1 MSVIKSGKRIRLAD
15 EAEVCVV
22 QGNVKGL
29 GKEVTEIVA
38 MMGQASFRSHRS
50 PEMLDETNAKLDN
63 LKQARLIGPDWQLF
77 TDNMKEIT
85 DVSFKQIRK
94 RARWELQLGPALNII
109 GQSRRPGKVG
119 SLPNATDYQADPN
132 QLERLEVIVRTDQIE
147 RLEILSQVDI
157 VCVEESYN
165 AGHINLPKPI
175 YRFSTEQDLEEIWE
189 SKRRDEGGMNK
200 QLAHIKSSVT
210 TKRVMYNYPLA
221 KSQALEYGLPIEIW
235 VWLKVAGFIIGQS
248 EVWNL
253 TVNAP
258 RGHISFFWVS
268 WRAWVSK
275 DTTP

>member
-38 MMGQASFRSHRS
+38 MMGQAW
-50 PEMLDETNAKLDN
+50 
-63 LKQARLIGPDWQLF
+63 PDWQLF

-189 SKRRDEGGMNK
+189 SKRRDEFLKLLNLNLIKKGG
-200 QLAHIKSSVT
+200 
-210 TKRVMYNYPLA
+210 VMYNYPLA